1 MQHGPYSVIR
11 RLPPLRCVIL
21 HARNRGRASG
31 SRAGSVCSGRFTT
44 LQCDTIAIA
53 CTSRA
58 AAKHELQPNLGPIS
72 PNLDTKNLLLQAV
85 GASSISSLR
94 TMTPH
99 GGGGELGVGGSAR
112 CAGAYDRTRVRTR
125 VDARA
130 WQGLRRRFK
139 APSPWSE
146 PSHRPEPSRAHQPA
160 SRYLGNFGWGCFG
173 CLACVGRLAVSSG
186 THVVTGCP
194 GVALRPRPCAR
205 GGCPRC

>member
-1 MQHGPYSVIR
+1 MARGVCGHFST
-11 RLPPLRCVIL
+11 LRCGPI
-21 HARNRGRASG
+21 AS
-31 SRAGSVCSGRFTT
+31 
-44 LQCDTIAIA
+44 A

-94 TMTPH
+94 TTTPH

-125 VDARA
+125 VNARA

-139 APSPWSE
+139 APCHRLAALNTQESE
-146 PSHRPEPSRAHQPA
+146 GGS
-160 SRYLGNFGWGCFG
+160 GTGWRLKEGR
-173 CLACVGRLAVSSG
+173 VGRIDFFFAAPGQNNGLGSTSG
-186 THVVTGCP
+186 TS
-194 GVALRPRPCAR
+194 
-205 GGCPRC
+205 